1 MDYQDNR
8 QDFIDH
14 FLDNWHEPWL
24 VAGAIIIFIWFN

>member
-1 MDYQDNR
+1 MNNNR

-24 VAGAIIIFIWFN
+24 MAIVIIVYVYLN